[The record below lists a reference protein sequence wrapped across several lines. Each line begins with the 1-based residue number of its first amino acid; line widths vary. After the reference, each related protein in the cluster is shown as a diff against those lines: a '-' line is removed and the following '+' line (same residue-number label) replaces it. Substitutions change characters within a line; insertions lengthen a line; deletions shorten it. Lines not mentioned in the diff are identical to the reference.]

1 MVRRKVGSR
10 GSGKAVIRVFC
21 EGESEQAYTDFL
33 KKRFSDVEEIEIQ
46 KKFYYLQKE
55 DKENKDFQNTSKD
68 RRES

>member
-10 GSGKAVIRVFC
+10 GSGKAVIRAFC

-55 DKENKDFQNTSKD
+55 DKENKDF
-68 RRES
+68 

>member
-10 GSGKAVIRVFC
+10 GSGKAVIRVLC

-55 DKENKDFQNTSKD
+55 DKENKDF
-68 RRES
+68 

>member
-55 DKENKDFQNTSKD
+55 DKENKDF
-68 RRES
+68 

>member
-1 MVRRKVGSR
+1 MIRRKVGSR

-46 KKFYYLQKE
+46 KRFYYLQKE
-55 DKENKDFQNTSKD
+55 DKENKDF
-68 RRES
+68 

>member
-46 KKFYYLQKE
+46 KRFYYLQKE
-55 DKENKDFQNTSKD
+55 EDKENRDF
-68 RRES
+68 

>member
-55 DKENKDFQNTSKD
+55 DKENKEF
-68 RRES
+68 

>member
-33 KKRFSDVEEIEIQ
+33 KKRFSDVEEIEIK

-55 DKENKDFQNTSKD
+55 DKENKDF
-68 RRES
+68 